1 MKKTVLFTVFLFAFS
16 AFAISDPMPSPCP
29 SNIGANLQDYINL
42 GTTGCTE
49 GNLLFSNFS
58 LPNPQS
64 VGVTVPTAPSI
75 GVTPW
80 SNSDGSGIIFDAALA
95 AGQNQSADV
104 VIDYVVRAN
113 AGGAINDS
121 SLSID
126 AGAFNGGV
134 VSVDETQ
141 CLGGLLPGCSGGTSI
156 SLNGSANQLTDSN
169 SFADVT
175 LVGISKD
182 IQVSGGPNANGQATV
197 SSEDQFFSTGT
208 DAPEPASLLMFG
220 TGMLGLAF
228 VVRRKKA
235 VCLK

>member
-1 MKKTVLFTVFLFAFS
+1 M
-16 AFAISDPMPSPCP
+16 
-29 SNIGANLQDYINL
+29 
-42 GTTGCTE
+42 
-49 GNLLFSNFS
+49 
-58 LPNPQS
+58 
-64 VGVTVPTAPSI
+64 
-75 GVTPW
+75 
-80 SNSDGSGIIFDAALA
+80 A

-134 VSVDETQ
+134 ASVDETQ

-156 SLNGSANQLTDSN
+156 SLNGSANLLTDSN
-169 SFADVT
+169 AFADVT

-208 DAPEPASLLMFG
+208 DAPEPASLLLFG